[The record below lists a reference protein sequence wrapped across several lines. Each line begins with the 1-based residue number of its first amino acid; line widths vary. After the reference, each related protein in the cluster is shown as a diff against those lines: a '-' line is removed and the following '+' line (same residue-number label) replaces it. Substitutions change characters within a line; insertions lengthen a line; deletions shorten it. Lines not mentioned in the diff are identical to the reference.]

1 MAGVA
6 YNGSSVAQSTKGGHV
21 TYSIERYVERYCIGW
36 DTETGNCNDWGGGY
50 WTGAGS
56 GSTNAQIT
64 SSGVS
69 SSSTV
74 YANNS
79 AIAVVGDKSNESWI
93 ASPSVPSSNSSTRYV
108 NISPGTSGSGQGTVS
123 VGSSTVFVGGKAVAS
138 IGSTVTTHL
147 GTSTSIT
154 SGSSNV
160 FVN

>member
-21 TYSIERYVERYCIGW
+21 TYNIERYSPP
-36 DTETGNCNDWGGGY
+36 TEDQSGY
-50 WTGAGS
+50 WYGAGS
-56 GSTNAQIT
+56 GSTNAQIS

-74 YANNS
+74 YVNS
-79 AIAVVGDKSNESWI
+79 KAVTTVGDRDSETWV
-93 ASPSVPSSNSSTRYV
+93 ASPSVPSSSGSTRYV
-108 NISPGTSGSGQGTVS
+108 DISPGTSGSGQGTVS
-123 VGSSTVFVGGKAVAS
+123 TGSSTVFVSGKAVAS
-138 IGSTVTTHL
+138 IGSTITTHL
-147 GTSTSIT
+147 GTTTTIT